1 MDATNLLSDSFVVPV
16 IVLDDPQLAV
26 PMAEVLIEA
35 GLSTLEITLRTPNA
49 LKVIEAIAT
58 KLPGV
63 IVGAGSVLTANQFN
77 QASNA
82 GARFVVSPGSSEGL
96 LESASR
102 LKLPFVP
109 GANTATEVISL
120 QDRGYTLTKFFPAEL
135 AGGIRMLKALG
146 APMPNARF
154 FPTGGITPELANEYL
169 ALPNVSCIGGTWLT
183 PLRLLASGDFK
194 AIAKLANQCV
204 KAVR

>member
-1 MDATNLLSDSFVVPV
+1 MDATKLLSDSFVVPV
-16 IVLDDPQLAV
+16 IVLDDPQQAV
-26 PMAEVLIEA
+26 PMAEVLAEA

-49 LKVIEAIAT
+49 LKVIETIAT

-63 IVGAGSVLTANQFN
+63 IVGAGSVLTARQFN
-77 QASNA
+77 QANNA
-82 GARFVVSPGSSEGL
+82 GARFVVSPGSSEAL

-109 GANTATEVISL
+109 GANTATEVINL

-154 FPTGGITPELANEYL
+154 FPTGGITPELASDYL
-169 ALPNVSCIGGTWLT
+169 ALPNVGCIGGTWLT
-183 PLRLLASGDFK
+183 PSKLLESGDFK
-194 AIAKLANQCV
+194 AIAKLATQCV

>member
-1 MDATNLLSDSFVVPV
+1 MDATKLLSDSFVVPV
-16 IVLDDPQLAV
+16 IVLDDPQQAV
-26 PMAEVLIEA
+26 PMAEVLAEA

-49 LKVIEAIAT
+49 LKVIETIAT

-63 IVGAGSVLTANQFN
+63 IVGAGSVLTARQFN
-77 QASNA
+77 QANNA
-82 GARFVVSPGSSEGL
+82 GARFVVSPGSSEAL

-109 GANTATEVISL
+109 GANTATEVINL

-154 FPTGGITPELANEYL
+154 FPTGGITPELASDYL
-169 ALPNVSCIGGTWLT
+169 ALANVACIGGTWLT
-183 PLRLLASGDFK
+183 PSSLLASGDFK
-194 AIAKLANQCV
+194 AIAKLAHQCV
-204 KAVR
+204 KAFR